1 MNLIQKLVDKGVLDE
16 KRALEIQAEMKKTGK
31 PAEEVILGKGI
42 TSEDIVFKNKSELT
56 KIPLKKVS
64 AEEIPLEILDIIPEE
79 PASNYKMAPLS
90 RAGNLVEIGMVYPES
105 VPAQDALRFLSR
117 QGNFKYEVS
126 LITLSDFNKIL
137 KQHSNLKSETN
148 KALEEIQK
156 EKSESAEIEE
166 FMGEG
171 PEAPGVA
178 DEEAPVKKMVFS
190 ILEHALEGNASD
202 VHIEPGKEKLRIRYR
217 VDNILYS
224 SLFLP
229 LSVHPSVVARIKIL
243 ANMKIDENRIP
254 QDGRFSKKLNGKDID
269 FRVAT
274 YPTLYGEKVAI
285 RILDPTQGLK
295 SYEDLGLRGR
305 NLEIIKKAITKPY
318 GMILATGPTGSGKTT
333 TLYALL
339 RLLNND
345 SVNIVTIED
354 PIEYSIEGLN
364 QSQVNPEIGY
374 TFAEGLREI
383 LRQDPNIIMVGEIR
397 DEETASLAT
406 HASLTGHIVLST
418 LHTNSSVGVIPRL
431 VDMGV
436 RSFLIPYTLSAVISQ
451 RLVRLLCPYC
461 KVKAVP
467 AEKVKEY
474 VMDSYKN
481 MPAWIKKEV
490 KLSENF
496 SVFEPKGCEKC
507 NFKGYAGRIGLYEVL
522 EMNDELAELIL
533 KDTSEGAIL
542 KLAKKQGML
551 TMEQEGLL
559 KVLNGETTVEE
570 ITRATE
576 EK

>member
-1 MNLIQKLVDKGVLDE
+1 LTEQK
-16 KRALEIQAEMKKTGK
+16 RSEIESEMKKTGK
-31 PAEEVILGKGI
+31 SAEEVILGKGI
-42 TSEDIVFKNKSELT
+42 TSEDVIFRAKSELI

-64 AEEIPLEILDIIPEE
+64 ADEIPLEILEIIPED
-79 PASNYKMAPLS
+79 PTSNYKIVPLS
-90 RAGNLVEIGMVYPES
+90 KNGNVVEMGMVYPES

-126 LITLSDFNKIL
+126 LITLSDFNKLL
-137 KQHSNLKSETN
+137 KQHKTLKSETK

-156 EKSESAEIEE
+156 GKRGTNEVEE
-166 FMGEG
+166 FMKEAA
-171 PEAPGVA
+171 PEPGVI
-178 DEEAPVKKMVFS
+178 DEDAPIKKMVFA
-190 ILEHALEGNASD
+190 ILGHALEGNASD
-202 VHIEPGKEKLRIRYR
+202 VHIEPGKDKLRIRYR

-229 LSVHPSVVARIKIL
+229 LSVHASIVARIKIL
-243 ANMKIDENRIP
+243 ANLKIDENRVP
-254 QDGRFSKKLNGKDID
+254 QDGRFSSKLAGKDID

-285 RILDPTQGLK
+285 RILDPSQGLK

-305 NLEIIKKAITKPY
+305 NLEIIKNAIQKPY

-339 RLLNND
+339 RFLNND

-354 PIEYSIEGLN
+354 PIEYSIGGLN

-397 DEETASLAT
+397 DEETANLAT

-436 RSFLIPYTLSAVISQ
+436 RSFLIPYTLSVVISQ
-451 RLVRLLCPYC
+451 RLVRVLCPYC
-461 KVKAVP
+461 KAKTVP
-467 AEKVKEY
+467 AEKIKNYILQSV
-474 VMDSYKN
+474 KN
-481 MPAWIKKEV
+481 MPAWIKKEI
-490 KLSENF
+490 KLGENF

-507 NFKGYAGRIGLYEVL
+507 NFKGYAGRVGLYEVL
-522 EMNDELAELIL
+522 SMTDDLAELIL

-551 TMEQEGLL
+551 TMEEEGLL

>member
-1 MNLIQKLVDKGVLDE
+1 VNLTQKLVDKGILDE
-16 KRALEIQAEMKKTGK
+16 KRASEIELEMKKTGK

-42 TSEDIVFKNKSELT
+42 TSEDVVFRNKSELI

-64 AEEIPLEILDIIPEE
+64 VEEIPLETLEIIPEE
-79 PASNYKMAPLS
+79 AASNYKMAPLS
-90 RAGNLVEIGMVYPES
+90 KTGNLVEIGMVYPES

-117 QGNFKYEVS
+117 QGNFRYEIS
-126 LITLSDFNKIL
+126 LITLSDFNTLL
-137 KQHSNLKSETN
+137 KQHKNLKSETK
-148 KALEEIQK
+148 KALAEIQK
-156 EKSESAEIEE
+156 EKGDDNEIEE
-166 FMGEG
+166 FMGEE
-171 PEAPGVA
+171 PKAPGVI

-190 ILEHALEGNASD
+190 ILEHALEGKASD

-217 VDNILYS
+217 VDNVLYS

-229 LSVHPSVVARIKIL
+229 LSVHPSILARIKIL
-243 ANMKIDENRIP
+243 ANLKIDENRVP
-254 QDGRFSKKLNGKDID
+254 QDGRFSKKLNNKDID
-269 FRVAT
+269 FRVST

-285 RILDPTQGLK
+285 RILDPSQGLK
-295 SYEDLGLRGR
+295 SFEDLGLRGR
-305 NLEIIKKAITKPY
+305 NLDIIKKAIIKPY

-383 LRQDPNIIMVGEIR
+383 LRQDPNIIMVGEVR

-431 VDMGV
+431 IDMGV
-436 RSFLIPYTLSAVISQ
+436 RSFLIPYTLSAVVSQ
-451 RLVRLLCPYC
+451 RLVRTLCPYC
-461 KVKAVP
+461 KVKASP
-467 AEKVKEY
+467 AEKIKDY
-474 VMDSYKN
+474 ILRTYKG
-481 MPAWIKKEV
+481 MPAWVRKEV
-490 KLSENF
+490 KLKEDF
-496 SVFEPKGCEKC
+496 FVFEPKGCEKC
-507 NFKGYAGRIGLYEVL
+507 NFKGYTGRIGLYEVL
-522 EMNDELAELIL
+522 EMTDDLAELIL

-542 KLAKKQGML
+542 KMAKKQGML
-551 TMEQEGLL
+551 TMEEEGVL

>member
-1 MNLIQKLVDKGVLDE
+1 MNLIQKLVDKGILDE
-16 KRALEIQAEMKKTGK
+16 KKKSEIESEARKTNR
-31 PAEEVILGKGI
+31 PVEEVILTKGI
-42 TSEDIVFKNKSELT
+42 TSEDVVFKAKSEAI
-56 KIPLKKVS
+56 KVPLKKVS
-64 AEEIPLEILDIIPEE
+64 TDEIPLEILEIIPEE
-79 PASNYKMAPLS
+79 PTANYKMVPLS
-90 RAGNLVEIGMVYPES
+90 RKGDTVEIGMVYPEN

-126 LITLSDFNKIL
+126 LITISDFNKLL
-137 KQHSNLKSETN
+137 KQHKNLKSETK

-156 EKSESAEIEE
+156 GKKDTDEIDE
-166 FMGEG
+166 FMGGQEG
-171 PEAPGVA
+171 APESI
-178 DEEAPVKKMVFS
+178 DEEAPIKKMVFA
-190 ILEHALEGNASD
+190 ILGHALEGNASD
-202 VHIEPGKEKLRIRYR
+202 VHIEPGKDKLRIRYR

-229 LSVHPSVVARIKIL
+229 LSVHPSIVARIKIL
-243 ANMKIDENRIP
+243 ANLKIDENRIP

-295 SYEDLGLRGR
+295 SYESLGLRGR
-305 NLEIIKKAITKPY
+305 NFEIIKEAIQKPY

-354 PIEYSIEGLN
+354 PIEYSIAGLN
-364 QSQVNPEIGY
+364 QSQINPEIGY

-397 DEETASLAT
+397 DEETANLAT
-406 HASLTGHIVLST
+406 HAALTGHIVLST

-436 RSFLIPYTLSAVISQ
+436 RSFLIPYTLRVVISQ
-451 RLVRLLCPYC
+451 RLVRVLCPYC
-461 KVKAVP
+461 KEKTAP
-467 AEKVKEY
+467 QEKVRNYILE
-474 VMDSYKN
+474 SLTG
-481 MPAWIKKEV
+481 MPAWAKKEI
-490 KLSENF
+490 KLDENF
-496 SVFEPKGCEKC
+496 LIFEPKGCEKC
-507 NFKGYAGRIGLYEVL
+507 NFKGYSGRVGLYEVL
-522 EMNDELAELIL
+522 SMNDKLAELIL
-533 KDTSEGAIL
+533 ENPSETAIL
-542 KLAKKQGML
+542 KMAKKQGLL
-551 TMEQEGLL
+551 TMEEEGVL
-559 KVLNGETTVEE
+559 KILSGETTVEE
-570 ITRATE
+570 VTRATE